1 MLRAGGGG
9 LVVERFGLKGP
20 EAGPNGAARPR
31 GVVGEVVLAAEP
43 ARRTLAS
50 AALHVLGHGDT

>member
-1 MLRAGGGG
+1 M
-9 LVVERFGLKGP
+9 VERFGLKGP
-20 EAGPNGAARPR
+20 EAGPDGAARPR

-50 AALHVLGHGDT
+50 AALHVLEHGDA

>member
-20 EAGPNGAARPR
+20 EAGPDGAARPR

-43 ARRTLAS
+43 TRRTLAS
-50 AALHVLGHGDT
+50 AALHVLEHGDA